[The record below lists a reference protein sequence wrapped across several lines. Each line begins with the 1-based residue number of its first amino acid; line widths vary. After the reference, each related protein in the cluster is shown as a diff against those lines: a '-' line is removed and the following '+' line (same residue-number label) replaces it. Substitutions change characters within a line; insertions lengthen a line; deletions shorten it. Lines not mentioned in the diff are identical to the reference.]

1 MSKIFIIAEAGVN
14 HNGSI
19 DYAKKLIDVAAAAG
33 ADAVKFQTFKTDKL
47 VSRNAPKADY
57 QLKATNN
64 TETQYE
70 MLKKLE
76 LNERA
81 HEEIVSYCKQKNI
94 QFISTPFDMESVDYL
109 NDAINIPLFKIP
121 SAEITNGPFLL
132 KIARKGK
139 PIILSTG
146 MSTLGEIEMALG
158 VLACGYLNLELAP
171 SFEAF
176 QSAYLSEKGQAALK
190 QNVTLLH
197 CTTEYPAPLSEVNL
211 NNIKTLKRAFGLKV
225 GYSDHTMGI
234 AIPIATAAMGVSVIE
249 KHFTLDK
256 TLPGP
261 DHKASL
267 EPEELVQMVEAIRE
281 VERAMGTF
289 VKGPTFSE
297 TKNKKIARKSLV
309 AAKNIKAG
317 EVFTSDNLTCKR
329 PGDGI
334 EPMLYWDYLGR
345 KADKNYQN
353 DEQIKWRK

>member
-19 DYAKKLIDVAAAAG
+19 DYAKKLIDVAVEAG

-47 VSRNAPKADY
+47 VSRDAPKADY
-57 QLKATNN
+57 QLKATDKI
-64 TETQYE
+64 ETQYE

-76 LNERA
+76 LDENA
-81 HEEIVSYCKQKNI
+81 HEKIVSYCEQKNI

-109 NDAINIPLFKIP
+109 NDELNIPLFKIP
-121 SAEITNGPFLL
+121 SAEIINGPFLL
-132 KIARKGK
+132 KIAKKEK

-146 MSTLGEIEMALG
+146 MSTLGEIEMALS
-158 VLACGYLNLELAP
+158 VLAFGYLNLELSP

-176 QSAYLSEKGQAALK
+176 QSAYLSEKGQAILK
-190 QNVTLLH
+190 RNVTLLH
-197 CTTEYPAPLSEVNL
+197 CTTEYPAPLSEANL

-234 AIPIATAAMGVSVIE
+234 AIPIAVVSMGVSVIE

-256 TLPGP
+256 NLPGP

-267 EPEELVQMVEAIRE
+267 EPVELIQMVRSIRQ
-281 VERAMGTF
+281 VEEAMGSF

-297 TKNKKIARKSLV
+297 VKNKKIARKSII
-309 AAKNIKAG
+309 AAKNIEAG
-317 EVFTSDNLTCKR
+317 EIFTAENLTFKR

-334 EPMLYWDYLGR
+334 EPMFYWNYLGK
-345 KADKNYQN
+345 KADENYLT
-353 DEQIKWRK
+353 DEKI